1 MKKLFALM
9 LALCMMLGTAALA
22 DELVWEGTIADAAS
36 QTEGEF
42 HTFDEIAVKI
52 WIPAVLKEVEL
63 TDEDK
68 EKGQIGYFETEDKAN
83 AVGVQYVN
91 MNGTSLDEYK
101 AILLESGIE
110 ENTIE
115 PGTVN
120 GLDCLSYEYNG
131 SGVLAFTTQM
141 GYILEVTGSP
151 LTDENFAQTLSII
164 MASIQTAE

>member
-36 QTEGEF
+36 QIEGEF

-131 SGVLAFTTQM
+131 NGILAFTTQK
-141 GYILEVTGSP
+141 GFILEVAGGP
-151 LTDENFAQTLSII
+151 LSDEGFASLLTII
-164 MASIQTAE
+164 MGSIQSAE

>member
-22 DELVWEGTIADAAS
+22 DELVWEGTVAEAAS
-36 QTEGEF
+36 QIEGEF

-52 WIPAVLKEVEL
+52 WIPAVLKEAEL

-101 AILLESGIE
+101 AILLENGIE

-120 GLDCLSYEYNG
+120 GLDCLS
-131 SGVLAFTTQM
+131 
-141 GYILEVTGSP
+141 
-151 LTDENFAQTLSII
+151 
-164 MASIQTAE
+164 